1 MLCQFYSGTVFLYIC
16 VYVTVLFIKEE
27 EEEEEEEV
35 KALSSVAKTH
45 YAAYTHGLAGKW
57 AYLSRACEISS
68 EQFSS
73 LEELIR
79 LDFIP
84 AISGRA
90 VSDIER
96 VLLTLPA
103 RMEGLGLPNPTSD
116 ADVSYLWSRN
126 VTKALVDR
134 ILRRR
139 DRQMAEVVEV
149 QRDAFKA
156 NQR

>member
-1 MLCQFYSGTVFLYIC
+1 MA
-16 VYVTVLFIKEE
+16 
-27 EEEEEEEV
+27 EV
-35 KALSSVAKTH
+35 KALSSVAKTQPQAAC
-45 YAAYTHGLAGKW
+45 AAYTHGLTGKC
-57 AYLSRACEISS
+57 AYLSRGCEISS

-73 LEELIR
+73 LEEVIR

-90 VSDIER
+90 VSDVER

-103 RMEGLGLPNPTSD
+103 RMGGLGLPNPASD

-134 ILRRR
+134 ILRT
-139 DRQMAEVVEV
+139 QVH
-149 QRDAFKA
+149 
-156 NQR
+156 